1 MNCEP
6 LFKNKCFC
14 NENAPHIIVP
24 TTLGFWASLTPIPER
39 QSLQCWNHSFPHPSV
54 HRTLYCCC
62 CYRFPFFKYKSKNYK
77 TNCAIDIFSHR
88 ESGLYF
94 FSVYHQCAR
103 VINVKMIDQFFN
115 WCVLVLVAIGNITGM
130 GYELANIVIFVIIQP
145 ALILLF
151 FVLWRREKRKNKK

>member
-1 MNCEP
+1 M
-6 LFKNKCFC
+6 
-14 NENAPHIIVP
+14 
-24 TTLGFWASLTPIPER
+24 
-39 QSLQCWNHSFPHPSV
+39 
-54 HRTLYCCC
+54 
-62 CYRFPFFKYKSKNYK
+62 
-77 TNCAIDIFSHR
+77 
-88 ESGLYF
+88 
-94 FSVYHQCAR
+94 YHQCVR